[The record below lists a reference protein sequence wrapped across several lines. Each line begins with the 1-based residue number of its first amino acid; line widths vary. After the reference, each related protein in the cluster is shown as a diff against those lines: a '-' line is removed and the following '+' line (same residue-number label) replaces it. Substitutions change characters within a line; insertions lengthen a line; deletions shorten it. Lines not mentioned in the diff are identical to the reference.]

1 MIIKNLI
8 AFLYVT
14 TAWCF
19 FLVQN
24 TRQAVYQEKAV
35 LKTEAILLISAAM
48 F

>member
-8 AFLYVT
+8 AFLHVT
-14 TAWCF
+14 TAWRLL
-19 FLVQN
+19 LVQN

-35 LKTEAILLISAAM
+35 LKMEAISLIYAAM